1 MKNCDE
7 VVNGKLGSSGPCGL
21 LASSYTLIICYTAC
35 FVSKPHHKWSLTLV
49 HMNDTFS
56 TLFLNECVHMCV
68 SARVLKHHEGIGPSP
83 TLLFSQMWRDS
94 KYQCSRWGRC
104 SLSASLPYT
113 GRAEQMDSHQQ
124 QQESPQA
131 KTGVEDTGTGL
142 LLRRAIL
149 QTNSPWLSA
158 SELHNIRN
166 KHLKGHYV

>member
-1 MKNCDE
+1 MKNCNE
-7 VVNGKLGSSGPCGL
+7 VVNGKLGSSRPCGL
-21 LASSYTLIICYTAC
+21 LAPSYTLIICYTAC
-35 FVSKPHHKWSLTLV
+35 FVSEPHQVKSELV
-49 HMNDTFS
+49 HMNSTFS
-56 TLFLNECVHMCV
+56 TLPLISLSPSLSFTPFQCVCAHVCMCQ
-68 SARVLKHHEGIGPSP
+68 SAKTPWGNWAFATPP
-83 TLLFSQMWRDS
+83 FSQMWRDS

-149 QTNSPWLSA
+149 QTNSPLVKCTT
-158 SELHNIRN
+158 L
-166 KHLKGHYV
+166 